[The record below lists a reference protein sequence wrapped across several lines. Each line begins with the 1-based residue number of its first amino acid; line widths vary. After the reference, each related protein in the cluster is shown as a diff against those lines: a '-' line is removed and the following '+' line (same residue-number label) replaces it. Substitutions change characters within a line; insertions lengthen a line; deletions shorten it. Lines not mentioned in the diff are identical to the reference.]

1 MKSTIRSNARSICLP
16 RHPAVAYLRFF
27 NHMHPFFLTAV
38 IIAVTARCS
47 CAADTDLKHILAL
60 LGTLRTGDHYATVQK
75 HLPNVGALHADA
87 GDDNTEALTQ
97 EKLGVVTLRGEFNF
111 SRGRLVSHGFDTGN
125 ITHAQGHD
133 LFLRCAKLLIE
144 LYGPAERS
152 FLLPSE
158 DDEPG
163 DTLAIGMQWRL
174 NGEQFSIT
182 LNYRPKTAAVSWG
195 AQSESPTE

>member
-1 MKSTIRSNARSICLP
+1 
-16 RHPAVAYLRFF
+16 
-27 NHMHPFFLTAV
+27 MHPFFLTAV

-111 SRGRLVSHGFDTGN
+111 SHGRLVSHGFDTGN
-125 ITHAQGHD
+125 ITHARRD
-133 LFLRCAKLLIE
+133 TTCFSVV
-144 LYGPAERS
+144 PS
-152 FLLPSE
+152 FLSSF
-158 DDEPG
+158 
-163 DTLAIGMQWRL
+163 T
-174 NGEQFSIT
+174 
-182 LNYRPKTAAVSWG
+182 V
-195 AQSESPTE
+195 